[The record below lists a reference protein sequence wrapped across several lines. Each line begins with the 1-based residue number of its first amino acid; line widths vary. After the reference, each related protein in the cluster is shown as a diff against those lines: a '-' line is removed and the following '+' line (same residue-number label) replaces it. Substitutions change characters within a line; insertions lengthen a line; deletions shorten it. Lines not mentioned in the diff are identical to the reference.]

1 MDPIHSRIV
10 DYLSLFSM
18 ASATERDALVE
29 RVFVDDCRYEDP
41 SMCVRGASA
50 MKTFLA
56 DVRSCTPDVV
66 FRLEGEVD
74 AHHDRARFRWSSR
87 DAKTSAIVAEGL
99 DVVTLHEGRIAEVM
113 GFVDRGARPGP
124 HALVTRYLEG
134 WNVPE
139 LEARR
144 AHFRRVFVDDC
155 SYVDPH
161 AALRGSDALAGFVE
175 QVRARYPGIAF
186 VLGDTFEADASRA
199 RFTWHAMAPGVL
211 TPVAVG
217 FDVVA
222 FEDGRIRDVHGF
234 LDLAPPA

>member
-1 MDPIHSRIV
+1 MNPIHSRIV

-18 ASATERDALVE
+18 ASSTERDALVD
-29 RVFVDDCRYEDP
+29 RVFVDDCRYQDP
-41 SMCVRGASA
+41 SMSVRGSRA

-56 DVRSCTPDVV
+56 DVRSCAPALV

-99 DVVTLHEGRIAEVM
+99 DVVTLHEGKIARVM

-134 WNVPE
+134 WNVPD
-139 LEARR
+139 LEARQ
-144 AHFRRVFVDDC
+144 AHFRGIFVDDC
-155 SYVDPH
+155 TYVDPL
-161 AALRGSDALAGFVE
+161 AALRGVDALAAFVD
-175 QVRARYPGIAF
+175 QVRTRYPGIVF

-211 TPVAVG
+211 EPVAIG
-217 FDVVA
+217 FDVAV
-222 FEDGRIRDVHGF
+222 FEDGRIREVDGF